1 MQNGIYSS
9 ERVELDL
16 FQSLISKVWSL
27 FYLSE
32 GSLEDPLSRL
42 TWNTPYTKSLL
53 PYVAVKTISQVL
65 YLCSCL
71 GGLITI
77 GEHRLTKNLKENLK
91 NEMPIVALQN
101 SDIYCWESR
110 RPHACVAL
118 CACWGKTLEDYSA
131 SSLADHK
138 AMVSRKW
145 ELTVEV
151 KIWLN
156 VESIQH
162 THKTLSKDRKF
173 GSSPLRKPDQ
183 QLRGQPSRDL
193 SGHMWQRIQISH

>member
-42 TWNTPYTKSLL
+42 TWNTPCTKSLL

-71 GGLITI
+71 GRLITI

-110 RPHACVAL
+110 RPHACVEL
-118 CACWGKTLEDYSA
+118 CAC
-131 SSLADHK
+131 
-138 AMVSRKW
+138 
-145 ELTVEV
+145 
-151 KIWLN
+151 
-156 VESIQH
+156 
-162 THKTLSKDRKF
+162 
-173 GSSPLRKPDQ
+173 
-183 QLRGQPSRDL
+183 
-193 SGHMWQRIQISH
+193 